1 MEIKTYGKPLNS
13 QLKDF
18 DPQFDDGVKLDEEN
32 IMCIL
37 WWLNVHNSEV
47 DMDERDVIAFKK
59 LIKLLPDNVDKV
71 SVLYS
76 ANIKLNGQL

>member
-1 MEIKTYGKPLNS
+1 
-13 QLKDF
+13 
-18 DPQFDDGVKLDEEN
+18 
-32 IMCIL
+32 
-37 WWLNVHNSEV
+37 
-47 DMDERDVIAFKK
+47 MDERDVIAFKK